1 MPQNKNLQKV
11 MVIGSGPIVIG
22 QAAEF
27 DYAGTQACRSLR
39 EEGVQVILVNSNPA
53 TIMTDSDIADRVYLE
68 PLNIETIE
76 KIIQAEKP
84 QGILATLGGQVGLN
98 LAMNLARSG
107 ILERENVKL
116 LGTPLEAIEKAE
128 DREVFKNTMAF
139 LGEPVPA
146 SSIVGS
152 VADAL
157 KFAAEINYPVI
168 VRPAYT
174 LGGTG
179 GGVAENPEQLAEIA
193 DKGLKYSMIRQ
204 LLIERSVAGWK
215 EVEYEVMRDSLDN
228 CIIVC
233 SMENIDPVGIHTGD
247 SIVVAPTQTLSDQD
261 YQMLRSS
268 AIRIIRELG
277 IEGGCNVQYALDPRS
292 KQYYVIEVNPRV
304 SRSSALASKAT
315 GYPIAKV
322 AAKIALGFTLDEITN
337 SVTGSTCSCFEPA
350 IDYVVV
356 KIPRWPF
363 DKFTKAK
370 RTLGSQMKATGE
382 VMALGRNLPSAL
394 LKAIRSLEMNFVS
407 LLVPEFQ
414 KYTWKELSAKL
425 KLMDD
430 ERIFVVAE
438 CLRRDISIEQL
449 HQITGIDAFFLE
461 SIKHIIN
468 IEKRL
473 ENKKKWSNEEII
485 MAKEYGFSDK
495 QLAFLMD
502 ISEGEVSAKR
512 KALGIKAAF
521 RMVDTCAGEF
531 DATTPYYYST
541 YNEEDELEPSDRN
554 KVIVLGSGPIR
565 IGQGIEF
572 DYCSVHSSWAIRE
585 CGSEAIVINNNP
597 ETVSTDPDTSDR
609 LYFEPLTLENVMNV
623 VEAEK
628 PLGVVVQF
636 GGQTAINLAKGL
648 SEKGVRI
655 LGTSVEDID
664 RAEDRKRFDA
674 LLEELDIP
682 RPAGRTAGSRD
693 EAESIALQLGFPV
706 LVRPSYVLG
715 GRAME
720 IVYNEEELK
729 TYLEEAV
736 RVSPEHPVLVD
747 RYILGKEVEVDA
759 VSDGRDVLIPGIM
772 EHLERAGVHSGD
784 SIAIYPPQTL
794 SEQTISKLV
803 DYTKRIALALKTKG
817 LVNIQFVMRDQD
829 IYVLEVNPRASR
841 TVPFLSKV
849 TGVPMVKLATRIMLG
864 ENLKDMGM
872 DRGLWPGADLVAI
885 KMPVFS
891 FNKLTDVEPSLGP
904 EMKSTGEVMG
914 LDEDL
919 VSALRKA
926 FTGAGYDIPKGGEI
940 LATISDKDKQ
950 EALPLL
956 KRCSEL
962 GFVIWATAGT
972 ARFLE
977 SNGISVREV
986 AKIGYGKPSVIDLI
1000 RKGALGFVVNTLTR
1014 GKLSQRDGFQIRR
1027 SAVEFN
1033 IPCLTSLD
1041 TFRGLLQ
1048 VIDQKCE
1055 QTKVKA
1061 LQDYLRQ
1068 AKED

>member
-152 VADAL
+152 VDDAL

-179 GGVAENPEQLAEIA
+179 GGVAENAEQLAEIA

-337 SVTGSTCSCFEPA
+337 SVTGSTYSCFEPA

-485 MAKEYGFSDK
+485 LAKEYGFSDK

-962 GFVIWATAGT
+962 GFIIWATAGT
-972 ARFLE
+972 ARVLE
-977 SNGISVREV
+977 NNGIPVREV

-1000 RKGALGFVVNTLTR
+1000 RKGTLGFVVNTLTR

-1027 SAVEFN
+1027 AAVEFN

-1048 VIDQKCE
+1048 VIDQKHE

>member
-152 VADAL
+152 VDDAL

-414 KYTWKELSAKL
+414 KHTWKELSAKL

-914 LDEDL
+914 LDKDL

>member
-414 KYTWKELSAKL
+414 KHTWKELSAKL

-585 CGSEAIVINNNP
+585 CGAEAIVINNNP

-914 LDEDL
+914 LDKDL